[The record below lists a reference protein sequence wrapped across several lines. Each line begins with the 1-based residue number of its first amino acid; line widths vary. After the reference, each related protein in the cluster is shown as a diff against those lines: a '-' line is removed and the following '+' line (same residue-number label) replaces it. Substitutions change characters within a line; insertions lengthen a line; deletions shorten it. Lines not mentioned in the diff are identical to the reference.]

1 MEHEKTISAA
11 VYCLLIVLL
20 AFNTCWLINGDQ
32 VQSEQS
38 SVKLMDPG
46 ERPENKT
53 FLKIRC
59 KYHSIR

>member
-32 VQSEQS
+32 VQSEQY
-38 SVKLMDPG
+38 SVKLMGPW
-46 ERPENKT
+46 RKTRKQNLSEN
-53 FLKIRC
+53 LM
-59 KYHSIR
+59 